1 MNRSK
6 KININDCFLEYLETV
21 ERILEDIVNGQDV
34 SHTKM
39 LSFKDATRKIKHC
52 FEDTVEQEEALT
64 VEESVVEYLK
74 ELGVPQHLG
83 GYKYLIYAIC
93 YNYKNKVKSVT
104 KELYPVIA
112 KEFHSTPSRVER
124 SIRYAVESTRTNGN
138 TEKEHQLFGY
148 SISSTKGKPTNF
160 QFIETITNELKLSLN

>member
-64 VEESVVEYLK
+64 VEESVAEYLK

-93 YNYKNKVKSVT
+93 YNYKNKVKFPRLSNMSAFFAR
-104 KELYPVIA
+104 YPQNMFA
-112 KEFHSTPSRVER
+112 LPK
-124 SIRYAVESTRTNGN
+124 
-138 TEKEHQLFGY
+138 QFGK
-148 SISSTKGKPTNF
+148 IK
-160 QFIETITNELKLSLN
+160 NE